1 MCGIAGAI
9 SLNHEPLRVERL
21 KPMVDV
27 IAHRGPDDAGYLVY
41 QTETSPPLGQDFTDS
56 QFQEVCPLLPI
67 IDSPR
72 SRSGLH
78 SEKWDLFFGHR
89 RLSIIDLSPRGH
101 QPMCDESRR
110 IWLIYNGEI
119 YNFREIRQELKGL
132 GYHFSSA
139 SDTEVIIHAYH
150 QWGTDCIHRFNG
162 MFAFALYDSRNQK
175 VWIAR
180 DRYGIKPL
188 YYTLTNKGTFLFGSE
203 IKSILEYLT
212 ETPDVDL
219 AALNEYFS
227 FQNIF
232 SDRTLFSGIK
242 LLPPG
247 HCLELDLSH
256 VGNSSG
262 TPPIVSV
269 RSACPDTIG
278 ETRESLWNGPDLIG
292 KKISKTKYWDF
303 DFGREVNIPANELE
317 DQLYDRLTQAIQ
329 RQCVSDVPVG
339 SYLSGGMDSG
349 TVTAIT
355 ASVFGRISTF
365 TIGFDLS
372 EAAAHELSFDE
383 RESAE
388 YITNLFQTEHNERV
402 LHSGDMEA
410 AMANL
415 IWHLEDLRVGQC
427 YPNYYAARLA
437 SKFVKVVMSGTGGD
451 ELFGGY
457 PWRYAAAIGNGV
469 KSYMDNY
476 YRYWQR
482 LVYNK
487 EKPLLFNQEVAN
499 QLRKMDID
507 GAIPFK
513 NHTLMAFRNV
523 YPKDIQCKNQGE
535 QIKGSLYFECKTFL
549 HGLLVVE
556 DKMSMAHSLETRV
569 PLLDNDLV
577 DFACQTP
584 VRYKIANL
592 HNRYRSEGR
601 IGLERTDVGKDIL
614 RKTMGRIIPKSVT
627 QAKKQGFSGPD
638 ESWFRGSSE
647 KYVRDLLLNDRA
659 RINEYLNPE
668 YVRQVIETHSSGVE
682 NKRLL
687 IWSLLSFEWWLKQFK

>member
-1 MCGIAGAI
+1 MG
-9 SLNHEPLRVERL
+9 SV
-21 KPMVDV
+21 
-27 IAHRGPDDAGYLVY
+27 
-41 QTETSPPLGQDFTDS
+41 
-56 QFQEVCPLLPI
+56 
-67 IDSPR
+67 
-72 SRSGLH
+72 
-78 SEKWDLFFGHR
+78 FGHR
-89 RLSIIDLSPRGH
+89 RLSIIDLSPRAH
-101 QPMCDESRR
+101 QPMCDQSRK

-119 YNFREIRQELKGL
+119 YNFREIRQELKSL

-139 SDTEVIIHAYH
+139 SDTEVIIHAYY

-175 VWIAR
+175 VWLAR

-188 YYTLTNKGTFLFGSE
+188 YYTLTYEGTFLFGSE
-203 IKSILEYLT
+203 IKSILEYLP

-247 HCLELDLSH
+247 HCLELNLSH
-256 VGNSSG
+256 VNLN
-262 TPPIVSV
+262 P
-269 RSACPDTIG
+269 
-278 ETRESLWNGPDLIG
+278 NLIG
-292 KKISKTKYWDF
+292 QKISKTKYWDF
-303 DFGREVNIPANELE
+303 NFGGEMNISENELE
-317 DQLYDRLTQAIQ
+317 DQLYDRLTQAVKQ
-329 RQCVSDVPVG
+329 QCVSDVPIG

-355 ASVFGRISTF
+355 AAVLGQISTF

-372 EAAAHELSFDE
+372 EAASHELSFDE
-383 RESAE
+383 RELAE
-388 YITNLFQTEHNERV
+388 YMANLFQTTHYERV
-402 LHSGDMEA
+402 LHSGDMETV
-410 AMANL
+410 MEDL

-427 YPNYYAARLA
+427 YPNYHAAQLA
-437 SKFVKVVMSGTGGD
+437 SKQVKVVMSGTGGD

-457 PWRYAAAIGNGV
+457 PWRYAAAIGNSAE
-469 KSYMDNY
+469 SYTDNC

-487 EKPLLFNQEVAN
+487 EKPLLFNQEITN

-513 NHTLMAFRNV
+513 NHTLRAFRNV
-523 YPKDIQCKNQGE
+523 YPKHIRCDSREE
-535 QIKGSLYFECKTFL
+535 QVNYSLYFECKTFL

-556 DKMSMAHSLETRV
+556 DKISMAHSLETRV

-577 DFACQTP
+577 DLACQTP

-592 HNRYRSEGR
+592 HNWKAFNEKHVAHRAGR
-601 IGLERTDVGKDIL
+601 FGTD
-614 RKTMGRIIPKSVT
+614 RCR
-627 QAKKQGFSGPD
+627 
-638 ESWFRGSSE
+638 
-647 KYVRDLLLNDRA
+647 
-659 RINEYLNPE
+659 
-668 YVRQVIETHSSGVE
+668 
-682 NKRLL
+682 
-687 IWSLLSFEWWLKQFK
+687 

>member
-9 SLNHEPLRVERL
+9 SLNHEPLQVERL
-21 KPMVDV
+21 KLMIDI

-41 QTETSPPLGQDFTDS
+41 QTGTHHPLGQDFTDS
-56 QFQEVCPLLPI
+56 QFQDICPLLPV
-67 IDSPR
+67 IDLPAGGDR
-72 SRSGLH
+72 LH

-89 RLSIIDLSPRGH
+89 RLSVIDLSPRGH
-101 QPMCDESRR
+101 QPMCDKSRK

-132 GYHFSSA
+132 GHRFSSA

-150 QWGTDCIHRFNG
+150 EWGTDCIHRFNG
-162 MFAFALYDSRNQK
+162 MFALALYDSRNQK
-175 VWIAR
+175 VWLAR

-188 YYTLTNKGTFLFGSE
+188 YYTLTNEGTFLFGSE
-203 IKSILEYLT
+203 IKSILEYLS
-212 ETPDVDL
+212 ERPDVDL

-247 HCLELDLSH
+247 HCLELDLSRPALKP
-256 VGNSSG
+256 N
-262 TPPIVSV
+262 
-269 RSACPDTIG
+269 
-278 ETRESLWNGPDLIG
+278 LIG
-292 KKISKTKYWDF
+292 RKISKTKYWDF
-303 DFGREVNIPANELE
+303 DFGQGTNVPENELE
-317 DQLYDRLTQAIQ
+317 YQLYNLLTQAVK

-372 EAAAHELSFDE
+372 EAAAHELNFDE
-383 RESAE
+383 RELAE
-388 YITNLFQTEHNERV
+388 YMANLFQTAHHERV

-410 AMANL
+410 VMEDL

-437 SKFVKVVMSGTGGD
+437 SKQVKVVMSGTGGD

-457 PWRYAAAIGNGV
+457 PWRYAAAIGNSV
-469 KSYMDNY
+469 ESYTDNY

-487 EKPLLFNQEVAN
+487 EKPLLFNQEVAS
-499 QLRKMDID
+499 QLRKMDVD

-513 NHTLMAFRNV
+513 NHTLTAFRNV
-523 YPKDIQCKNQGE
+523 YPKGIRCDSREE
-535 QIKGSLYFECKTFL
+535 QVNHSLYFECKTFL

-556 DKMSMAHSLETRV
+556 DKISMAHSLETRV

-577 DFACQTP
+577 DLACQTP

-592 HNRYRSEGR
+592 HNWKVFSENTSRTGKL
-601 IGLERTDVGKDIL
+601 GLERTDVGKDIL
-614 RKTMGRIIPKSVT
+614 RKTMERIIPKSIT
-627 QAKKQGFSGPD
+627 QAKKQGFSAPD

-647 KYVRDLLLNDRA
+647 KYVRDLLLGDQA
-659 RINEYLNPE
+659 RISEYLNPE

-687 IWSLLSFEWWLKQFK
+687 IWSLLSFEWWLKQFIK

>member
-9 SLNHEPLRVERL
+9 SLNHEPLQVARL

-41 QTETSPPLGQDFTDS
+41 QTGIHHPTCQDFTDS
-56 QFQEVCPLLPI
+56 QFQDVCPLLPV
-67 IDSPR
+67 IDSP
-72 SRSGLH
+72 SGQNRLR
-78 SEKWDLFFGHR
+78 SEKWNLFFGHR
-89 RLSIIDLSPRGH
+89 RLSIIDLSSRGH
-101 QPMCDESRR
+101 QPMCDKSRK

-119 YNFREIRQELKGL
+119 YNFREIRQELKAL
-132 GYHFSSA
+132 GYHFSST

-150 QWGTDCIHRFNG
+150 QWGTNCIHRFNG

-175 VWIAR
+175 VWLAR

-188 YYTLTNKGTFLFGSE
+188 YYTLTNEGTFLFGSE
-203 IKSILEYLT
+203 IKSILEYLP
-212 ETPDVDL
+212 ERPDVDL

-247 HCLELDLSH
+247 HCLEIDLSWAAL
-256 VGNSSG
+256 
-262 TPPIVSV
+262 P
-269 RSACPDTIG
+269 
-278 ETRESLWNGPDLIG
+278 PDLIER
-292 KKISKTKYWDF
+292 KISKTKYWDF
-303 DFGREVNIPANELE
+303 DFGQETDVPANQLE
-317 DQLYDRLTQAIQ
+317 DQLYDRLTQAIKH
-329 RQCVSDVPVG
+329 QCVSDVPVG

-355 ASVFGRISTF
+355 ASVFGQSSTF

-372 EAAAHELSFDE
+372 EAADHELSFDE
-383 RESAE
+383 RKSAE
-388 YITNLFQTEHNERV
+388 SMANLFQTAHHERV
-402 LHSGDMEA
+402 LRSSDMEVV
-410 AMANL
+410 MGDL

-427 YPNYYAARLA
+427 YPNYHAAQLA
-437 SKFVKVVMSGTGGD
+437 SKSVKVVMSGTGGD

-457 PWRYAAAIGNGV
+457 PWRYAAAIGN
-469 KSYMDNY
+469 STERYTDNY

-482 LVYNK
+482 LVYNR
-487 EKPLLFNQEVAN
+487 EKPLFFNQEIAN
-499 QLRKMDID
+499 QLRQMDID
-507 GAIPFK
+507 GTIPFK
-513 NHTLMAFRNV
+513 DHTLMAFRNV
-523 YPKDIQCKNQGE
+523 YPSEIQCNNREE
-535 QIKGSLYFECKTFL
+535 QVNHSLYFECKTFL

-556 DKMSMAHSLETRV
+556 DKMSMAHSVETRV

-577 DFACQTP
+577 DLACQTP

-592 HNRYRSEGR
+592 HNWRISDANIPHNGK
-601 IGLERTDVGKDIL
+601 IGLERTDAGKDIL
-614 RKTMGRIIPKSVT
+614 RKTMGRIIPKSIT

-647 KYVRDLLLNDRA
+647 KYVRDLLLNDKA

-668 YVRQVIETHSSGVE
+668 YVRQVIEAHSAGVE

-687 IWSLLSFEWWLKQFK
+687 IWSLLSFEWWLKRFFK

>member
-9 SLNHEPLRVERL
+9 SLNHHPLQAERL

-41 QTETSPPLGQDFTDS
+41 QTGSHHPLGQDFTDS
-56 QFQEVCPLLPI
+56 QFQDFCPLMPA
-67 IDSPR
+67 IDSP
-72 SRSGLH
+72 SGQNRLH

-101 QPMCDESRR
+101 QPMCDKSRR

-119 YNFREIRQELKGL
+119 YNFREIRQQLKGL
-132 GYHFSSA
+132 GYRFSSA

-162 MFAFALYDSRNQK
+162 MFAFALYDSLNQK
-175 VWIAR
+175 VWLAR

-188 YYTLTNKGTFLFGSE
+188 YYTLTNEGTFLFGSE
-203 IKSILEYLT
+203 IKSLLEYLP
-212 ETPDVDL
+212 ETPNVDL

-232 SDRTLFSGIK
+232 SDRTLFSEIK

-256 VGNSSG
+256 PAL
-262 TPPIVSV
+262 PPN
-269 RSACPDTIG
+269 PIG
-278 ETRESLWNGPDLIG
+278 P
-292 KKISKTKYWDF
+292 KISKTKYWDF
-303 DFGREVNIPANELE
+303 DFGQETNVPENELE
-317 DQLYDRLTQAIQ
+317 DQLYNRLTQAVK

-355 ASVFGRISTF
+355 ASVFGQISTF

-372 EAAAHELSFDE
+372 GAATHELSFDE
-383 RESAE
+383 RELAE
-388 YITNLFQTEHNERV
+388 YMANLFQTEHHERV
-402 LHSGDMEA
+402 LHSDDMEA

-427 YPNYYAARLA
+427 YPNYYAAQLA
-437 SKFVKVVMSGTGGD
+437 SKSVKVVMSGTGGD

-457 PWRYAAAIGNGV
+457 PWRYATAIGN
-469 KSYMDNY
+469 SPDAYIDNY

-487 EKPLLFNQEVAN
+487 EKPLLFNQEVAKR
-499 QLRKMDID
+499 LREMDIA
-507 GAIPFK
+507 GTVPFK
-513 NHTLMAFRNV
+513 NHTLMAFRDV
-523 YPKDIQCKNQGE
+523 YPKNILGDSQEE
-535 QIKGSLYFECKTFL
+535 QVNHSLYFECKTFL

-556 DKMSMAHSLETRV
+556 DKISMAHSLETRV

-577 DFACQTP
+577 DLACQTP
-584 VRYKIANL
+584 VHYKIANL
-592 HNRYRSEGR
+592 HEWNAFNEDTSRTGKVN
-601 IGLERTDVGKDIL
+601 LERTAAGKTIL
-614 RKTMGRIIPKSVT
+614 RKTMGRIIPKSIS

-647 KYVRDLLLNDRA
+647 KYVRDLLLSDQA

-687 IWSLLSFEWWLKQFK
+687 IWSLLSFEWWLKQFIK

>member
-9 SLNHEPLRVERL
+9 SLNHRSLQVERL
-21 KPMVDV
+21 KPMVDA
-27 IAHRGPDDAGYLVY
+27 IAHRGPDDAGYLVW
-41 QTETSPPLGQDFTDS
+41 QTGTHHSLGQDFTDS
-56 QFQEVCPLLPI
+56 QFQDISPLLPV
-67 IDSPR
+67 IDSPSGQNRLR
-72 SRSGLH
+72 S
-78 SEKWDLFFGHR
+78 EEWNLFFGHR

-101 QPMCDESRR
+101 QPMSDKPRK

-132 GYHFSSA
+132 GYHFFSA
-139 SDTEVIIHAYH
+139 SDTEVIVHAYH
-150 QWGTDCIHRFNG
+150 EWGTDCIHRFNG
-162 MFAFALYDSRNQK
+162 MFALALYDSRNQK
-175 VWIAR
+175 VWLAR

-188 YYTLTNKGTFLFGSE
+188 YYTLTNEGTFLFGSE
-203 IKSILEYLT
+203 IKSILEYLP

-247 HCLELDLSH
+247 HYLELDLSH
-256 VGNSSG
+256 VALN
-262 TPPIVSV
+262 
-269 RSACPDTIG
+269 
-278 ETRESLWNGPDLIG
+278 PDLIG
-292 KKISKTKYWDF
+292 RKISKTKYWDF
-303 DFGREVNIPANELE
+303 DFGQETKTSANELE
-317 DQLYDRLTQAIQ
+317 DQLYDRLTQAVE

-355 ASVFGRISTF
+355 TAVFGRIATF

-372 EAAAHELSFDE
+372 EAASHELNFDE

-388 YITNLFQTEHNERV
+388 YMANLFQTEHHERV
-402 LHSGDMEA
+402 LHPDDMEA
-410 AMANL
+410 VTAKL

-457 PWRYAAAIGNGV
+457 PWRYAAGIGNSV
-469 KSYMDNY
+469 ESYTDNY

-482 LVYNK
+482 LVYNE
-487 EKPLLFNQEVAN
+487 EKPLLFNREVGD
-499 QLRKMDID
+499 QLRRMDID
-507 GAIPFK
+507 GAIPLK

-523 YPKDIQCKNQGE
+523 YPRGIRCNSRAE
-535 QIKGSLYFECKTFL
+535 QVNHSLYFECKTFL

-569 PLLDNDLV
+569 PFLDNDLV
-577 DFACQTP
+577 DLACQTP

-592 HNRYRSEGR
+592 HNWKAFNENSPLKGKDSSEP
-601 IGLERTDVGKDIL
+601 TDVGKNIL
-614 RKTMGRIIPKSVT
+614 RKTMARIIPRSIT
-627 QAKKQGFSGPD
+627 QAKKQGFSAPD

-647 KYVRDLLLNDRA
+647 QYIRDLLLDDRA
-659 RINEYLNPE
+659 RINEYLNPG
-668 YVRQVIETHSSGVE
+668 YVRQVIETHSAGVE

-687 IWSLLSFEWWLKQFK
+687 IWSLLSFEWWLKQFVK

>member
-9 SLNHEPLRVERL
+9 SLNHESLQAKRL
-21 KPMVDV
+21 KSMVDV

-41 QTETSPPLGQDFTDS
+41 QTGAPHPLGQDFTDS
-56 QFQEVCPLLPI
+56 QFQDICPLLPA
-67 IDSPR
+67 IDSAVGQNR
-72 SRSGLH
+72 LQSQ
-78 SEKWDLFFGHR
+78 KWDLFFGHR

-101 QPMCDESRR
+101 QPMSDKSRK

-119 YNFREIRQELKGL
+119 YNFREIRQDLKQL
-132 GYHFSSA
+132 GYRFSSA
-139 SDTEVIIHAYH
+139 SDTEVIVHAYH

-162 MFAFALYDSRNQK
+162 MFAFALYDSCNQK
-175 VWIAR
+175 VWLAR

-188 YYTLTNKGTFLFGSE
+188 YYTLTDEGTFLFGSE
-203 IKSILEYLT
+203 IKSILEYLP
-212 ETPDVDL
+212 ETPNVDL

-232 SDRTLFSGIK
+232 SDHTLFSGIK

-247 HCLELDLSH
+247 HYLELDLSG
-256 VGNSSG
+256 VGLN
-262 TPPIVSV
+262 
-269 RSACPDTIG
+269 PDFI
-278 ETRESLWNGPDLIG
+278 ER
-292 KKISKTKYWDF
+292 KISKAKYWDF
-303 DFGREVNIPANELE
+303 DFGQEMNVPANELE
-317 DQLYDRLTQAIQ
+317 DQLYDLLTQAVQ

-355 ASVFGRISTF
+355 SSVFGQISTF

-372 EAAAHELSFDE
+372 EAATHELTFDE
-383 RESAE
+383 RKLAN
-388 YITNLFQTEHNERV
+388 YMANLFRTEHHERV
-402 LHSGDMEA
+402 LHSADMEA
-410 AMANL
+410 VIGNL

-437 SKFVKVVMSGTGGD
+437 SKSVKVVMSGTGGD

-457 PWRYAAAIGNGV
+457 PWRYATAIGNSV
-469 KSYMDNY
+469 ESYMDNY

-482 LVYNK
+482 LVYNE
-487 EKPLLFNQEVAN
+487 EKPLLFNEEVGK

-507 GAIPFK
+507 GAIPLK
-513 NHTLMAFRNV
+513 NHTSMVFRNV
-523 YPKDIQCKNQGE
+523 YPGQIQCNNWEE
-535 QIKGSLYFECKTFL
+535 QISHSLYFECKTFL

-577 DFACQTP
+577 DLACQTP
-584 VRYKIANL
+584 VHYKIANL
-592 HNRYRSEGR
+592 HNWKTSAANIPRTEK
-601 IGLERTDVGKDIL
+601 INLERMDVGKDIL
-614 RKTMGRIIPKSVT
+614 RKTMGRIIPQSIT
-627 QAKKQGFSGPD
+627 QAKKQGFSAPD

-647 KYVRDLLLNDRA
+647 KYIRDLLLDDRA

-668 YVRQVIETHSSGVE
+668 YVQQIIETHSAGTE

-687 IWSLLSFEWWLKQFK
+687 IWSLLSFEWWLKQFID

>member
-1 MCGIAGAI
+1 MCGIAGAV
-9 SLNHEPLRVERL
+9 SLNHDPLQIERL

-41 QTETSPPLGQDFTDS
+41 QTGIHHPTCQDFTDS
-56 QFQEVCPLLPI
+56 QFQEVCPSLPV
-67 IDSPR
+67 IDSAAEQNR
-72 SRSGLH
+72 LH

-101 QPMCDESRR
+101 QPMCDKSRK

-119 YNFREIRQELKGL
+119 YNFREIRQELKAL

-175 VWIAR
+175 VWLAR

-188 YYTLTNKGTFLFGSE
+188 YYTLTNEGTFLFGSE
-203 IKSILEYLT
+203 IKSILEYLPDR
-212 ETPDVDL
+212 PDVDL

-232 SDRTLFSGIK
+232 SDRTLFSRIK

-247 HCLELDLSH
+247 HCLELDLS
-256 VGNSSG
+256 
-262 TPPIVSV
+262 
-269 RSACPDTIG
+269 RG
-278 ETRESLWNGPDLIG
+278 EIA
-292 KKISKTKYWDF
+292 KTKYWDF
-303 DFGREVNIPANELE
+303 DFGQEINVPANELE
-317 DQLYDRLTQAIQ
+317 DQLYDRLTQAVK

-355 ASVFGRISTF
+355 ASVFGLISTF

-372 EAAAHELSFDE
+372 EAADHELSFDE
-383 RESAE
+383 RKSAE
-388 YITNLFQTEHNERV
+388 SMANLFQTAHHESV
-402 LHSGDMEA
+402 LRSSDMEA
-410 AMANL
+410 VMGDL

-427 YPNYYAARLA
+427 YPNYYAAQLA
-437 SKFVKVVMSGTGGD
+437 SKSVKVVMSGTGGD

-457 PWRYAAAIGNGV
+457 PWRYAAAIGNSV
-469 KSYMDNY
+469 ESYTDNY
-476 YRYWQR
+476 YHYWQR

-499 QLRKMDID
+499 QLRKLDID
-507 GAIPFK
+507 GTIPFK
-513 NHTLMAFRNV
+513 NHTLKTFRNV
-523 YPKDIQCKNQGE
+523 YPGDIRCDSREE
-535 QIKGSLYFECKTFL
+535 QVNHSLYFECKTFL

-556 DKMSMAHSLETRV
+556 DKISMAHSLETRV

-577 DFACQTP
+577 DLACQTP
-584 VRYKIANL
+584 VHYKIADL
-592 HNRYRSEGR
+592 HNWKAFDANSPRTGKVN
-601 IGLERTDVGKDIL
+601 LERTKVGKDIL
-614 RKTMGRIIPKSVT
+614 RKTMGRIIPKSIT

-647 KYVRDLLLNDRA
+647 KYIRDLLLDDKA

-668 YVRQVIETHSSGVE
+668 YVRQVIETHSSGVA

-687 IWSLLSFEWWLKQFK
+687 IWSLLSFEWWLKQFVK

>member
-1 MCGIAGAI
+1 MCGIAGAV
-9 SLNHEPLRVERL
+9 SLNHELLQVERL

-41 QTETSPPLGQDFTDS
+41 QTGTDHPLGQDFTDS
-56 QFQEVCPLLPI
+56 QFQEVCPLLPV
-67 IDSPR
+67 IDSP
-72 SRSGLH
+72 SGRRILH
-78 SEKWDLFFGHR
+78 SEKWNLFFGHR

-101 QPMCDESRR
+101 QPMCDPSHR

-119 YNFREIRQELKGL
+119 YNFSEIRQELKSL

-162 MFAFALYDSRNQK
+162 MFAFALYDSLNQK
-175 VWIAR
+175 VWLAR
-180 DRYGIKPL
+180 DRFGIKPL
-188 YYTLTNKGTFLFGSE
+188 YYTLTNEGTFLFGSE
-203 IKSILEYLT
+203 IKSILEYLS
-212 ETPDVDL
+212 ERPDVDL

-232 SDRTLFSGIK
+232 SDRTLFSRIK

-247 HCLELDLSH
+247 HCLELDLSNA
-256 VGNSSG
+256 GNNDCG
-262 TPPIVSV
+262 
-269 RSACPDTIG
+269 
-278 ETRESLWNGPDLIG
+278 SLQNTNLIG
-292 KKISKTKYWDF
+292 QKISKTKYWDF
-303 DFGREVNIPANELE
+303 NFGQETNVPENELE
-317 DQLYDRLTQAIQ
+317 DQLYDLLTQAVK

-365 TIGFDLS
+365 TVGFDLA

-383 RESAE
+383 RELAG
-388 YITNLFQTEHNERV
+388 YMANLFQTEHHERV

-410 AMANL
+410 VMESL

-427 YPNYYAARLA
+427 YPNYHAAQLA
-437 SKFVKVVMSGTGGD
+437 SKSVKVVMSGTGGD

-457 PWRYAAAIGNGV
+457 PWRYAAAIGNNV
-469 KSYMDNY
+469 ESYTDNY

-482 LVYNK
+482 LVYNR
-487 EKPLLFNQEVAN
+487 EKSLLFNQEVTN
-499 QLRKMDID
+499 QLCSMDID

-513 NHTLMAFRNV
+513 NHTLTAFRNV
-523 YPKDIQCKNQGE
+523 YPKDIRCNSREE
-535 QIKGSLYFECKTFL
+535 QVNHSLYFECKTFL

-556 DKMSMAHSLETRV
+556 DKISMAHSLETRV

-577 DFACQTP
+577 DLACQTP
-584 VRYKIANL
+584 VRHKIANL
-592 HNRYRSEGR
+592 YHWKAFDANSPRTGKVN
-601 IGLERTDVGKDIL
+601 LERTDAGKDIL
-614 RKTMGRIIPKSVT
+614 RKTMRRIIPQSIT
-627 QAKKQGFSGPD
+627 QAKKQGFSAPD

-647 KYVRDLLLNDRA
+647 KYVRDLLLDDKA

-668 YVRQVIETHSSGVE
+668 YVRQVIETHNSGVE
-682 NKRLL
+682 NKRLM
-687 IWSLLSFEWWLKQFK
+687 IWSLLSFEWWLKQFAK

>member
-9 SLNHEPLRVERL
+9 SLSHKPLQAERL

-27 IAHRGPDDAGYLVY
+27 IAHRGPDDAGYLVW
-41 QTETSPPLGQDFTDS
+41 QTATRHPLGQDFTDS
-56 QFQEVCPLLPI
+56 QFQNVCPLLPV
-67 IDSPR
+67 IDSP
-72 SRSGLH
+72 SGQNRLG

-101 QPMCDESRR
+101 QPMCDKSRR
-110 IWLIYNGEI
+110 IWLVYNGEI
-119 YNFREIRQELKGL
+119 YNFRTIRQELKAL
-132 GYHFSSA
+132 GYHFSST
-139 SDTEVIIHAYH
+139 SDTEVIIYAYH
-150 QWGTDCIHRFNG
+150 EWGTNCIQRFNG
-162 MFAFALYDSRNQK
+162 MFALALYDNRNQK
-175 VWIAR
+175 VWLAR

-203 IKSILEYLT
+203 IKSILKYLP

-247 HCLELDLSH
+247 HYLELDLSH
-256 VGNSSG
+256 ATLS
-262 TPPIVSV
+262 
-269 RSACPDTIG
+269 PDCT
-278 ETRESLWNGPDLIG
+278 ER
-292 KKISKTKYWDF
+292 KITNTKYWDF
-303 DFGREVNIPANELE
+303 DFGQEVKTPENELE
-317 DQLYDRLTQAIQ
+317 DQLYNRLTQAVK

-355 ASVFGRISTF
+355 ASIFGRIPTF

-372 EAAAHELSFDE
+372 EAADHELSFDE
-383 RESAE
+383 REVAG
-388 YITNLFQTEHNERV
+388 YMANVFQTEHHERV
-402 LHSGDMEA
+402 LHSGDVEA
-410 AMANL
+410 AMGDL

-427 YPNYYAARLA
+427 YPNYYAAQLA

-457 PWRYAAAIGNGV
+457 PWRYAAAIGNSV
-469 KSYMDNY
+469 ESYTDNY

-487 EKPLLFNQEVAN
+487 EKPLLFNQEVTN

-507 GAIPFK
+507 RTTSLE
-513 NHTLMAFRNV
+513 NHTWKEFQNV
-523 YPKDIQCKNQGE
+523 YPKGIRCDSRE
-535 QIKGSLYFECKTFL
+535 DQINHSLYFECKTFL

-556 DKMSMAHSLETRV
+556 DKISMAHSLETRV

-577 DFACQTP
+577 DLACQTP
-584 VRYKIANL
+584 VRYKIANFHSWQTL
-592 HNRYRSEGR
+592 GENIPRRGKV
-601 IGLERTDVGKDIL
+601 GLERTEVGKDIL

-627 QAKKQGFSGPD
+627 QAKKQGFSAPD

-647 KYVRDLLLNDRA
+647 KYVRDLLLDDKA

-668 YVRQVIETHSSGVE
+668 YVKQVIETHSSGAE

-687 IWSLLSFEWWLKQFK
+687 IWSLLSFEWWLKQFVK

>member
-1 MCGIAGAI
+1 MCGIAGVI
-9 SLNHEPLRVERL
+9 SLNHKPLQAERL

-27 IAHRGPDDAGYLVY
+27 IAHRGPDDAGYLVW
-41 QTETSPPLGQDFTDS
+41 QTTAPHPLGQDFTDS
-56 QFQEVCPLLPI
+56 QFQDVCPLLPA
-67 IDSPR
+67 IDSP
-72 SRSGLH
+72 SGQNRLH

-101 QPMCDESRR
+101 QPMCDKSRR
-110 IWLIYNGEI
+110 IWLVYNGEI
-119 YNFREIRQELKGL
+119 YNFREIRQELKAL
-132 GYHFSSA
+132 GYHFSST
-139 SDTEVIIHAYH
+139 SDTEVILHAYH
-150 QWGTDCIHRFNG
+150 EWGTNCIHRFNG
-162 MFAFALYDSRNQK
+162 MFALALYDSRNQK
-175 VWIAR
+175 VWVAR

-188 YYTLTNKGTFLFGSE
+188 YYALTDEGVFLFGSE
-203 IKSILEYLT
+203 IKSILEYLP
-212 ETPDVDL
+212 ERPDVDL

-247 HCLELDLSH
+247 HCLELDLSN
-256 VGNSSG
+256 VGNND
-262 TPPIVSV
+262 PVSLQN
-269 RSACPDTIG
+269 T
-278 ETRESLWNGPDLIG
+278 NLIEQ
-292 KKISKTKYWDF
+292 KISKTKYWDF
-303 DFGREVNIPANELE
+303 DFGQEMNVPSSELE
-317 DQLYDRLTQAIQ
+317 DQLYDRLTHAVE

-372 EAAAHELSFDE
+372 EAASHELHFDE
-383 RESAE
+383 RELAQ
-388 YITNLFQTEHNERV
+388 YMANLFQTEHHENV

-427 YPNYYAARLA
+427 YPNYYAAQLA

-457 PWRYAAAIGNGV
+457 PWRYAAAIGNSA
-469 KSYMDNY
+469 KSYTDNY

-487 EKPLLFNQEVAN
+487 EKPLLFNPEVTD
-499 QLRKMDID
+499 QLHKMDID
-507 GAIPFK
+507 GATPLE
-513 NHTLMAFRNV
+513 NHTWREFQNV
-523 YPKDIQCKNQGE
+523 YPKGVRCDNREE
-535 QIKGSLYFECKTFL
+535 QINHSLYFECKTFL

-556 DKMSMAHSLETRV
+556 DKISMAHSLETRV

-577 DFACQTP
+577 DLACRTP
-584 VRYKIANL
+584 VRYKIANF
-592 HNRYRSEGR
+592 HNWKGFDENIPRRRKVS
-601 IGLERTDVGKDIL
+601 LERTEVGKDIL

-627 QAKKQGFSGPD
+627 QAKKQGFSAPD

-647 KYVRDLLLNDRA
+647 KYVRGILLDKKA

-668 YVRQVIETHSSGVE
+668 YVKQVIETHRSGVE

-687 IWSLLSFEWWLKQFK
+687 IWSLLSFEWWLKQFGK

>member
-1 MCGIAGAI
+1 
-9 SLNHEPLRVERL
+9 
-21 KPMVDV
+21 MVDV
-27 IAHRGPDDAGYLVY
+27 IAHRGPDDAGYLVW
-41 QTETSPPLGQDFTDS
+41 QTGTHHPLGQDFTDN
-56 QFQEVCPLLPI
+56 QFQDICPLLPV
-67 IDSPR
+67 IDSPSAR
-72 SRSGLH
+72 SRLH
-78 SEKWDLFFGHR
+78 SEEWDLFFGHR

-101 QPMCDESRR
+101 QPMCDKSRK

-119 YNFREIRQELKGL
+119 YNFREIRQELKTL

-175 VWIAR
+175 VWLAR

-188 YYTLTNKGTFLFGSE
+188 YYTLTDDGTFLFGSE
-203 IKSILEYLT
+203 IKSILEYLP
-212 ETPDVDL
+212 ETPNVDL

-232 SDRTLFSGIK
+232 TDRTLFSGVK

-247 HCLELDLSH
+247 HYLELDLSN
-256 VGNSSG
+256 VALNPG
-262 TPPIVSV
+262 
-269 RSACPDTIG
+269 RIG
-278 ETRESLWNGPDLIG
+278 Q
-292 KKISKTKYWDF
+292 KISKTKYWDF
-303 DFGREVNIPANELE
+303 DFGEEMNIPTNELE
-317 DQLYDRLTQAIQ
+317 NQLYDRLTQAVK

-349 TVTAIT
+349 TVTTIT

-383 RESAE
+383 RKSAE
-388 YITNLFQTEHNERV
+388 SMANLFETAHHERV
-402 LHSGDMEA
+402 LCSSDMEA
-410 AMANL
+410 VMGDL

-427 YPNYYAARLA
+427 YPNYYAAQLA
-437 SKFVKVVMSGTGGD
+437 SESVKVVMSGTGGD

-457 PWRYAAAIGNGV
+457 PWRYAAAIGNSAE
-469 KSYMDNY
+469 SYTDNY

-482 LVYNK
+482 LVYNT
-487 EKPLLFNQEVAN
+487 EKPLLFNQEVGN
-499 QLRKMDID
+499 QLRQLNID

-523 YPKDIQCKNQGE
+523 YPEDIRCDCREE
-535 QIKGSLYFECKTFL
+535 QANNSLYFECKTFL

-556 DKMSMAHSLETRV
+556 DKISMAHSLETRV

-577 DFACQTP
+577 DLACQTP

-592 HNRYRSEGR
+592 HNWKAFNEDTSRTGKV
-601 IGLERTDVGKDIL
+601 GLERTEVGKDIL
-614 RKTMGRIIPKSVT
+614 RKTMGRIIPKSIT

-647 KYVRDLLLNDRA
+647 KYVRDLLLSDQA
-659 RINEYLNPE
+659 RINAYLNPE
-668 YVRQVIETHSSGVE
+668 YVRQVIETHSSSAE

-687 IWSLLSFEWWLKQFK
+687 IWSLLSFEWWLRQFIK

>member
-9 SLNHEPLRVERL
+9 SLNHKPLRAERL

-27 IAHRGPDDAGYLVY
+27 IGHRGPDDAGYLVW
-41 QTETSPPLGQDFTDS
+41 QIATRHPLSQDFTDS
-56 QFQEVCPLLPI
+56 QFQDVCPLLPV
-67 IDSPR
+67 IDSPSGQ
-72 SRSGLH
+72 SRLH

-101 QPMCDESRR
+101 QPMCDKSRR
-110 IWLIYNGEI
+110 IWLVYNGEI
-119 YNFREIRQELKGL
+119 YNFREIRQELKAL
-132 GYHFSSA
+132 GYHFSST

-150 QWGTDCIHRFNG
+150 EWGTNCIHRFNG
-162 MFAFALYDSRNQK
+162 MFALALYNSRIQK
-175 VWIAR
+175 VWLAR

-188 YYTLTNKGTFLFGSE
+188 YYILTNEGTFLFGSE
-203 IKSILEYLT
+203 IKSILKYLP
-212 ETPDVDL
+212 ETPNVDL

-232 SDRTLFSGIK
+232 SDRTLFSGIQ

-247 HCLELDLSH
+247 HCLELDLSN
-256 VGNSSG
+256 VGNNDR
-262 TPPIVSV
+262 VSLQN
-269 RSACPDTIG
+269 T
-278 ETRESLWNGPDLIG
+278 NLIG
-292 KKISKTKYWDF
+292 QKISKTKYWDF
-303 DFGREVNIPANELE
+303 DFGQEMNVPPSELE
-317 DQLYDRLTQAIQ
+317 DKLYDRLTCAVE

-372 EAAAHELSFDE
+372 EAANHELHFDE
-383 RESAE
+383 RELAQ
-388 YITNLFQTEHNERV
+388 YMANLFQTEHHENV
-402 LHSGDMEA
+402 LHSSDMEST
-410 AMANL
+410 MGDL

-427 YPNYYAARLA
+427 YPNYYAAQLA

-457 PWRYAAAIGNGV
+457 PWRYAAAIGDSAQ
-469 KSYMDNY
+469 SYADNY

-487 EKPLLFNQEVAN
+487 EKPLLFNPEVTD
-499 QLRKMDID
+499 QLHKMDID
-507 GAIPFK
+507 GTTSLE
-513 NHTLMAFRNV
+513 NHTWKEFQNV
-523 YPKDIQCKNQGE
+523 YPKGIRCDSREE
-535 QIKGSLYFECKTFL
+535 QINHSLYFECKTFL

-556 DKMSMAHSLETRV
+556 DKISMAHSLETRV

-577 DFACQTP
+577 DLACQTP
-584 VRYKIANL
+584 ARHKIANF
-592 HNRYRSEGR
+592 HNWQTLGENIPRRGKV
-601 IGLERTDVGKDIL
+601 GLERTEVGKGIL
-614 RKTMGRIIPKSVT
+614 RKTMGRIIPKSIT
-627 QAKKQGFSGPD
+627 QAKKQGFSAPD
-638 ESWFRGSSE
+638 ASWFRGSSE
-647 KYVRDLLLNDRA
+647 KYVRDLLLEDKA
-659 RINEYLNPE
+659 RINEYLNRE
-668 YVRQVIETHSSGVE
+668 YVRQVIESHSSGAE

-687 IWSLLSFEWWLKQFK
+687 IWSLLSFEWWLKQFVQ

>member
-21 KPMVDV
+21 KAMVDA
-27 IAHRGPDDAGYLVY
+27 IAHRGPDDAGYLVW
-41 QTETSPPLGQDFTDS
+41 QTGTHRPLGQDFTDS
-56 QFQEVCPLLPI
+56 QFQDVCPLLPV
-67 IDSPR
+67 IDSPAGQNR
-72 SRSGLH
+72 LH

-101 QPMCDESRR
+101 QPMCDKSRK

-119 YNFREIRQELKGL
+119 YNFGEIRQELKGL
-132 GYHFSSA
+132 GYHFSSV

-162 MFAFALYDSRNQK
+162 MFALALYDSRNQK
-175 VWIAR
+175 VWLAR

-188 YYTLTNKGTFLFGSE
+188 YYTLTNEGTFLFGSE
-203 IKSILEYLT
+203 IKSILEYLP

-247 HCLELDLSH
+247 HYLELDLS
-256 VGNSSG
+256 
-262 TPPIVSV
+262 
-269 RSACPDTIG
+269 CG
-278 ETRESLWNGPDLIG
+278 EIA
-292 KKISKTKYWDF
+292 KTKYWDF
-303 DFGREVNIPANELE
+303 DFGQETGVAENELE
-317 DQLYDRLTQAIQ
+317 DQLYDRLTQAIK

-372 EAAAHELSFDE
+372 EAAAHELNFDE
-383 RESAE
+383 RELAE
-388 YITNLFQTEHNERV
+388 YMANLFQTEHHERV

-410 AMANL
+410 VMGDL

-437 SKFVKVVMSGTGGD
+437 SKQVKVVMSGTGGD

-457 PWRYAAAIGNGV
+457 PWRYAAGLGNSV
-469 KSYMDNY
+469 ESYTDNY

-487 EKPLLFNQEVAN
+487 EKPLLFNQDAAN
-499 QLRKMDID
+499 QLRKMDVD

-513 NHTLMAFRNV
+513 NHTLRTFRNV
-523 YPKDIQCKNQGE
+523 YPKDIQCDSREE
-535 QIKGSLYFECKTFL
+535 QVNHSLYFECKTFL

-556 DKMSMAHSLETRV
+556 DKISMAHSLETRV

-577 DFACQTP
+577 DLACRTP
-584 VRYKIANL
+584 IRHKIANL
-592 HNRYRSEGR
+592 HSWKAFDANIPRTGKV
-601 IGLERTDVGKDIL
+601 GLERTDVGKDIL
-614 RKTMGRIIPKSVT
+614 RKTMERIIPKSIT

-647 KYVRDLLLNDRA
+647 QYVRDLLLGDKA

-668 YVRQVIETHSSGVE
+668 YVRQIIETHSSGIE

-687 IWSLLSFEWWLKQFK
+687 IWSLLSFEWWLKQFIK

>member
-27 IAHRGPDDAGYLVY
+27 IAHRGPDDAGYLVW
-41 QTETSPPLGQDFTDS
+41 QTGTHRPLGQDFTDS
-56 QFQEVCPLLPI
+56 QFQDVCPLLPV
-67 IDSPR
+67 IDSPAGQNR
-72 SRSGLH
+72 LH

-101 QPMCDESRR
+101 QPMCDKSRKS
-110 IWLIYNGEI
+110 WLVYNGEI

-132 GYHFSSA
+132 GYHFFST

-162 MFAFALYDSRNQK
+162 MFALALYDSRNQK
-175 VWIAR
+175 IWLAR

-188 YYTLTNKGTFLFGSE
+188 YYTLTNEGTFLFGSE
-203 IKSILEYLT
+203 IKSILEYLP
-212 ETPDVDL
+212 ETPNVDL

-247 HCLELDLSH
+247 HYLELDLS
-256 VGNSSG
+256 
-262 TPPIVSV
+262 
-269 RSACPDTIG
+269 CG
-278 ETRESLWNGPDLIG
+278 EIA
-292 KKISKTKYWDF
+292 KTKYWDF
-303 DFGREVNIPANELE
+303 DFGQETSVAGNELE
-317 DQLYDRLTQAIQ
+317 DQLYDRLTQAIK

-372 EAAAHELSFDE
+372 KAAAHELNFDE
-383 RESAE
+383 RELAK
-388 YITNLFQTEHNERV
+388 YMANLFQTEYHERV

-410 AMANL
+410 VMGDL

-437 SKFVKVVMSGTGGD
+437 SKSVKVVMSGTGGD

-457 PWRYAAAIGNGV
+457 PWRYAAGLGNSIE
-469 KSYMDNY
+469 SYTDNY

-513 NHTLMAFRNV
+513 NHTLRTFRNV
-523 YPKDIQCKNQGE
+523 YPKDIQCDSREE
-535 QIKGSLYFECKTFL
+535 QVNHSLYFECKTFL

-556 DKMSMAHSLETRV
+556 DKISMAHSLETRV

-577 DFACQTP
+577 DLACRTP
-584 VRYKIANL
+584 IRHKIANL
-592 HNRYRSEGR
+592 HSWKAFDANIPRTGKV
-601 IGLERTDVGKDIL
+601 GLERTDVGKEIL
-614 RKTMGRIIPKSVT
+614 RKTMERIIPKSIT
-627 QAKKQGFSGPD
+627 QAKKQGFSAPD

-647 KYVRDLLLNDRA
+647 QYVRDLLLGDKA

-668 YVRQVIETHSSGVE
+668 YVRQIIETHSSGIE

-687 IWSLLSFEWWLKQFK
+687 IWSLLSFEWWLKRFID